1 MNYSYEDYGDTIK
14 ISAEAENMPVWFI
27 FRTNNKVIDDIEGG
41 DYTLIEKEAYLI
53 RADEKTVTIK
63 LESESKRYYYE

>member
-1 MNYSYEDYGDTIK
+1 MGSEMCIRD
-14 ISAEAENMPVWFI
+14 S
-27 FRTNNKVIDDIEGG
+27 NKVIDDIEGG

>member
-1 MNYSYEDYGDTIK
+1 MK
-14 ISAEAENMPVWFI
+14 IMAI
-27 FRTNNKVIDDIEGG
+27 QLKYRRKQKICRFRTNNKVIDDIEGG